1 MSSADG
7 SSVYAAPSTSER
19 PPPSVGP
26 PSVDTAIKI
35 SGVRKLF
42 GSKAAVDGVSFRIP
56 RGSVFG
62 LIGPNGAGKTTTFSM
77 MAGFLEPTEG
87 SLEVLGY
94 SPRNTDMLRGRL
106 GVLPQDAVLPPADR
120 VGDLLVYL
128 GRLQGMS
135 KDRATEEAR
144 KVLAQVEGR
153 DWWFLKCST
162 LSHGMAKRV
171 QLAQALLGD
180 PDVVLLDEPTAG
192 LDPRVAY
199 GVRQLVRSHKGRCTL
214 VISSHNL
221 HELEE
226 ICDYAAVLDHGR
238 LVAHGSMHEL
248 TAQSEEIHVEIA
260 AGPPVPMDA
269 LRAIPIVRTVSFDE
283 QRRDLSVD
291 FSREAA
297 DAETVIGH
305 VLMCLLQHG
314 VRISGVSK
322 GRGLEQRVMELT
334 AGAR

>member
-1 MSSADG
+1 MVPVVRARG
-7 SSVYAAPSTSER
+7 VEKRYGRLPVLR
-19 PPPSVGP
+19 G
-26 PSVDTAIKI
+26 VDLDVVRGEVTAI
-35 SGVRKLF
+35 
-42 GSKAAVDGVSFRIP
+42 
-56 RGSVFG
+56 
-62 LIGPNGAGKTTTFSM
+62 IGPNASGKTTFNKILLGLVR
-77 MAGFLEPTEG
+77 ADRG
-87 SLEVLGY
+87 EVLVDGQPVGDDPRYRARIGY
-94 SPRNTDMLRGRL
+94 MPQAARFPENLCADDVFRMLADLRGAQAARDEELIESFGL
-106 GVLPQDAVLPPADR
+106 GAVMRTPIRVLSGGMRQR
-120 VGDLLVYL
+120 VNAALAFYFRPDLL
-128 GRLQGMS
+128 
-135 KDRATEEAR
+135 
-144 KVLAQVEGR
+144 
-153 DWWFLKCST
+153 
-162 LSHGMAKRV
+162 
-171 QLAQALLGD
+171 
-180 PDVVLLDEPTAG
+180 LLDEPTAG

-238 LVAHGSMHEL
+238 LVAHGSMQEL

-260 AGPPVPMDA
+260 AGPPVPLDA
-269 LRAIPIVRTVSFDE
+269 LRSIPVVRTVSFDE

-291 FSREAA
+291 FSREMA

-334 AGAR
+334 AGAA